1 MQYLTIPVYISDEF
15 VNPFDLDFREF
26 CIIIEE
32 RDADRIEQILGSIS
46 NLEIVDKQE
55 KIGEIY
61 KEYYTYEGAL
71 NKIIKILE
79 K

>member
-15 VNPFDLDFREF
+15 VNPFDLDFSEF
-26 CIIIEE
+26 GIIIEE
-32 RDADRIEQILGSIS
+32 RDAHKIEEILRSIS
-46 NLEIVDKQE
+46 NLEIIDKQE

-71 NKIIKILE
+71 NNIIKILE